1 MAKVTT
7 SISIDADTKAKAQDL
22 FADFGMDLSTAI
34 NIFLRQAIR
43 ENRIPFLIQR
53 EDPNIT
59 TLEAMDDAEKGENM
73 YGPFDSVSALMEAL
87 NA

>member
-1 MAKVTT
+1 MAKVAT
-7 SISIDADTKAKAQDL
+7 SISIDSEIKAKAQDL

-53 EDPNIT
+53 EDPNST
-59 TLEAMDDAEKGENM
+59 TLEAMDAAEKDEDM

>member
-1 MAKVTT
+1 MAKVAT
-7 SISIDADTKAKAQDL
+7 SISIDAETKTKAQDL

-53 EDPNIT
+53 EDPNST
-59 TLEAMDDAEKGENM
+59 TLEAMDAAERNEDM
-73 YGPFDSVSALMEAL
+73 HGPFNSTPTLMESL
-87 NA
+87 NT